1 MCVSI
6 RYVHLVLKRQQPI
19 NTCSE
24 EHYCAILQLNITFL
38 HLNTSVTDFVSKF
51 MLYSSTLVN
60 CVIILVFLLS
70 LLVQLVVLLW
80 NRRN

>member
-24 EHYCAILQLNITFL
+24 EHYCVILQLIITLL
-38 HLNTSVTDFVSKF
+38 HLNTSVTDFISNF
-51 MLYSSTLVN
+51 ILYSSMLVI
-60 CVIILVFLLS
+60 CVIVLVLLLT
-70 LLVQLVVLLW
+70 LLDQLVRFAVV
-80 NRRN
+80 